1 MVSMTKTHSDGAQ
14 PVPSTTDQPPSAVA
28 RLVSAVWR
36 GLANP
41 VLLLALTLVAF
52 ALVLAALMM
61 PQMPHPIYADPAAA
75 ARWLLSTGSQFGS
88 AGELWSALGLFNLQ
102 HSTLLRLLLILI
114 ALMLA
119 VQLADQIGSALTLSR
134 VASRLNDPAREPAS
148 PIRLPKGG
156 PIYRERS
163 AFPVAIEALSN
174 EVAAHLAAR
183 FGETERTS
191 VDVIDSSVE
200 SAGQDE
206 GNAEDRVLA
215 TRAKL
220 FAYLRPLLPLG
231 LLVGL
236 LALWLN
242 ITFGWEVISP
252 ILAPTESFQ
261 YPPRNLDIRYPTAIE
276 DSAGFAVP
284 KLQMTLNGREEALVV
299 GAINQ
304 AGRNR
309 IITRSSVPALL
320 VRTTAGDVPLE
331 RPGDPAKQ
339 QSQTLGL
346 SFATPGSEES
356 LILPD
361 QGIGVRIIR
370 RPISAS
376 PEKTEDD
383 GVYSVEIYEANSAAP
398 AERLPLDAMKPE
410 TIDVA
415 DGDVTLEFLPTVG
428 VVVAVRSE
436 PGSPLDWLAGLLT
449 IIGLVGFVR
458 VPAYLLAQVG
468 EWSPTKAFVIA
479 QSNSKRELL
488 SLETSLNQPET
499 ARPAPATES

>member
-1 MVSMTKTHSDGAQ
+1 M
-14 PVPSTTDQPPSAVA
+14 
-28 RLVSAVWR
+28 
-36 GLANP
+36 
-41 VLLLALTLVAF
+41 LLLALTLVAF
-52 ALVLAALMM
+52 VLVLAALMM

-75 ARWLLSTGSQFGS
+75 ARWLLNTGNQFGS

-102 HSTLLRLLLILI
+102 HSMLLRLLLILI

-119 VQLADQIGSALTLSR
+119 VQLADQIGSALTLRR
-134 VASRLNDPAREPAS
+134 VASRLNDPAREQAS
-148 PIRLPKGG
+148 PIALPKGG
-156 PIYRERS
+156 RPIYRERS

-174 EVAAHLAAR
+174 EVAVHLAAR
-183 FGETERTS
+183 FGETQRTS
-191 VDVIDSSVE
+191 VDVIEFDATDSGAKFV
-200 SAGQDE
+200 GQDE
-206 GNAEDRVLA
+206 GNAEDRLLA
-215 TRAKL
+215 VRAKL

-284 KLQMTLNGREEALVV
+284 KLQMTLNSREEALVV
-299 GAINQ
+299 GAIDQ

-320 VRTTAGDVPLE
+320 VRTTAGDIPLE

-346 SFATPGSEES
+346 SFPTPGSEES

-370 RPISAS
+370 RPLRTGD
-376 PEKTEDD
+376 EKAKDD
-383 GVYSVEIYEANSAAP
+383 EVYSVEIYEANSAAP

-410 TIDVA
+410 TIEVA
-415 DGDVTLEFLPTVG
+415 GGEVTLEFLPTVG

-436 PGSPLDWLAGLLT
+436 PGSPLYWLAGLLT

-458 VPAYLLAQVG
+458 LPAYLLAQVG

-479 QSNSKRELL
+479 QSNSQRELL
-488 SLETSLNQPET
+488 SLETSLRQPKAE
-499 ARPAPATES
+499 RPAPTTES